1 MACRISPAPGTEEK
15 KPRQAEPRD
24 SGPAPTTT
32 LPRPREQTLF
42 PAPGRGTYQVVVLPL
57 RITVYDGAGCIGGNK
72 IYLDNGEDGV
82 FLDFGK
88 NFGKYS
94 RFYEEFLK
102 NRSTRGI
109 HDHLALRLIPE
120 LDIYR
125 PDLVTPDAPV
135 SGFPRLPVAAVL
147 LSHAHLD
154 HCGNIG
160 LLRREIP
167 VFSTPASAAILKG
180 YQDTGVS
187 TTEGDIV
194 YGSDRKPSDANPLYL
209 ESESQGCFLGR
220 EFCLTSP
227 PPDKFQE
234 FFAWK
239 PGQDS
244 RRTRKKLVPGRCC
257 TLAEH
262 PLPFR
267 VSAHEVDH
275 SLYGA
280 CGFLIEGEKT
290 VAYTGDFRL
299 HGRNEAK
306 TREFVSRAKGAEI
319 LITEGTRVKDAGP
332 EDGSRVTEDSVCET
346 CQGAVEESPDLV
358 IADFSARNFERL
370 EAFAGIAAATGRELV
385 VTARDLYM
393 LYALFTV
400 DGVKRWEGVRVYDE
414 ITDHA
419 RRKWE
424 VELVQPLAGDRYVT
438 HDGIHRDPGR
448 FILCLSF
455 FDMNH
460 LLDIK
465 PHGGR
470 YLYSA
475 CEPFSEEMEIDF
487 RRLWEWLQFF
497 HIEPCGFTMV
507 KNEKGD
513 MVPDMDRNFH
523 ASGHASGRDVAWA
536 IDEIDPDVI
545 IPVHTENP
553 GWFDE
558 NFDGVIVPEEGE
570 RYEV

>member
-1 MACRISPAPGTEEK
+1 MGRDARPPSP
-15 KPRQAEPRD
+15 
-24 SGPAPTTT
+24 S
-32 LPRPREQTLF
+32 
-42 PAPGRGTYQVVVLPL
+42 GRGKPFSLLPGEAVVRKRDPVPL
-57 RITVYDGAGCIGGNK
+57 RITVFDGAGCIGGNK
-72 IYLDNGEDGV
+72 IYLDNGEDGL

-109 HDHLALRLIPE
+109 HDLLTLGLIPK

-135 SGFPRLPVAAVL
+135 SGFPRLPVSAVL

-167 VFSTPASAAILKG
+167 VFSTPTSAAILKG

-187 TTEGDIV
+187 SLEGDVV
-194 YGSDRKPSDANPLYL
+194 YGSERRPSDADPLYL
-209 ESESQGCFLGR
+209 ESEAQGCYLGR

-227 PPDKFQE
+227 PPEKFLA
-234 FFAWK
+234 FLAWK

-244 RRTRKKLVPGRCC
+244 KRVKKKLVPGPCC
-257 TLAEH
+257 TMAEH
-262 PLPFR
+262 TLPFR

-280 CGFLIEGEKT
+280 CGFIVRGEKT

-299 HGRNEAK
+299 HGRAGAK
-306 TREFVSRAKGAEI
+306 TREFVREAKGADI
-319 LITEGTRVKDAGP
+319 LITEGTRVRDAGP
-332 EDGSRVTEDSVCET
+332 GDGSRVTEDSVCLT
-346 CQGAVEESPDLV
+346 CQGAVGDAPGLV

-370 EAFAGIAAATGRELV
+370 EAFRGIAAATGRELV

-393 LYALFTV
+393 LYALYTV
-400 DGVKRWEGVRVYDE
+400 DGMKRYEGVRVYDE
-414 ITDHA
+414 IIDHS

-424 VELVQPLAGDRYVT
+424 AELVVPLAGEQYVT
-438 HDGIHRDPGR
+438 HEAIRRDPGR
-448 FILCLSF
+448 YILCFSF

-465 PHGGR
+465 PSGGR
-470 YLYSA
+470 YLYSS

-497 HIEPCGFTMV
+497 GIEPCGFTME
-507 KNEKGD
+507 KNAAGD
-513 MVPDMDRNFH
+513 VVPAMDKQYH
-523 ASGHASGRDVAWA
+523 ASGHASGADVAWA
-536 IDEIDPDVI
+536 IGEIDPDVI
-545 IPVHTENP
+545 IPVHTENTA
-553 GWFDE
+553 WFEE

-570 RYEV
+570 RYEF

>member
-1 MACRISPAPGTEEK
+1 
-15 KPRQAEPRD
+15 
-24 SGPAPTTT
+24 
-32 LPRPREQTLF
+32 
-42 PAPGRGTYQVVVLPL
+42 VVSLAL

-72 IYLDNGEDGV
+72 IYLDNGEDGL

-109 HDHLALRLIPE
+109 HDLLTLGLIPK

-135 SGFPRLPVAAVL
+135 SGFPSLPVSAVL
-147 LSHAHLD
+147 LSHGHLD

-160 LLRREIP
+160 LLRQEIP
-167 VFSTPASAAILKG
+167 VFSTPMTAAILKG
-180 YQDTGVS
+180 YQDTGS
-187 TTEGDIV
+187 SSLEGDVV
-194 YGSDRKPSDANPLYL
+194 YSSERRPSTEDPLYL
-209 ESESQGCFLGR
+209 ESGTQGCYLGR

-227 PPDKFQE
+227 PPEKLLGFLT
-234 FFAWK
+234 WK

-244 RRTRKKLVPGRCC
+244 KRVKKKLEPGRCC
-257 TLAEH
+257 TMGDH
-262 PLPFR
+262 PLPFG
-267 VSAHEVDH
+267 VSAYEVDH

-280 CGFLIEGEKT
+280 CGFLVEGEKT

-306 TREFVSRAKGAEI
+306 TREFVSRAKGAGI
-319 LITEGTRVKDAGP
+319 LITEGTRVSDAGP
-332 EDGSRVTEDSVCET
+332 SDAGRVTEDSVCET
-346 CQGAVEESPDLV
+346 CRGAVEDSSDLV

-370 EAFAGIAAATGRELV
+370 EAFVGIAAATGRELV

-393 LYALFTV
+393 LYALSTV

-414 ITDHA
+414 IVDHA

-424 VELVQPLAGDRYVT
+424 AELVQPLAGDRYVK
-438 HDGIHRDPGR
+438 HDAIREDPGR
-448 FILCLSF
+448 FILCFSF

-460 LLDIK
+460 LLDIR
-465 PHGGR
+465 PPGGR
-470 YLYSA
+470 YLYSS

-487 RRLWEWLQFF
+487 RRLWEWLRFF
-497 HIEPCGFTMV
+497 GIEPCGFSMK
-507 KNEKGD
+507 KNDAGD
-513 MVPDMDRNFH
+513 VVPEMDRHYH
-523 ASGHASGRDVAWA
+523 ASGHASGNDVAWA

-545 IPVHTENP
+545 IPVHTENTP
-553 GWFDE
+553 WFEE
-558 NFDGVIVPEEGE
+558 NFDGVIVPEEGK
-570 RYEV
+570 RYEL